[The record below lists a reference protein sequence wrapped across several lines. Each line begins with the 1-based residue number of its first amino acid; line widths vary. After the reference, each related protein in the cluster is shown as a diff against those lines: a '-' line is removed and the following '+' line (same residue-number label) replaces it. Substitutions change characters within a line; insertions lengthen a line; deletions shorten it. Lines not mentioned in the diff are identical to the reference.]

1 MRVGISIHIGRPSEV
16 KALLDLEPVASQNLL
31 PRNKITNNLIRLVA
45 YDDETKELYG
55 FLECEMGGINC
66 KNFYTSHAGILNLLV
81 IEKARNYGVAEKLI
95 RNLFTREAVKNRT
108 LILFCP
114 RKSPAT
120 IALAEKCGF
129 KYSSN
134 DDNYNCYVK
143 TMT

>member
-1 MRVGISIHIGRPSEV
+1 MAISVRIGRPSEV
-16 KALLDLEPVASQNLL
+16 QVLLDQEPVDAKNLL
-31 PRNKITNNLIRLVA
+31 PRDKIVNNRIRLVA

-55 FLECEMGGINC
+55 FLECELGSINL
-66 KNFYTSHAGILNLLV
+66 KNFYTSMAGVLNILV

-95 RNLFTREAVKNRT
+95 RNLFTRQSVKGRT

-114 RKSPAT
+114 RKAPAT
-120 IALAEKCGF
+120 TALAEKCGF

-143 TMT
+143 MMT

>member
-1 MRVGISIHIGRPSEV
+1 MAISVRIGRPSEV
-16 KALLDLEPVASQNLL
+16 QALLDQEPVAAKNLL
-31 PRNKITNNLIRLVA
+31 PRDKIVNNRIRLVA

-55 FLECEMGGINC
+55 FLECELGSINL
-66 KNFYTSHAGILNLLV
+66 KNFYTSMAGVLNILV

-95 RNLFTREAVKNRT
+95 RNLFTRQSVKGRT

-114 RKSPAT
+114 HKSPAT

-143 TMT
+143 MMT

>member
-1 MRVGISIHIGRPSEV
+1 MAISVRIGRPSEV
-16 KALLDLEPVASQNLL
+16 QALLDQEPVAAKNLL
-31 PRNKITNNLIRLVA
+31 PRDKIVNNRIRLVA

-55 FLECEMGGINC
+55 FLECELGSINL
-66 KNFYTSHAGILNLLV
+66 KNFYTSMAGVLNILV

-95 RNLFTREAVKNRT
+95 RNLFTRQSVKGRT

-114 RKSPAT
+114 RKSPVT

-143 TMT
+143 MMT

>member
-1 MRVGISIHIGRPSEV
+1 MAISVRIGRPSEV
-16 KALLDLEPVASQNLL
+16 QALLDQEPVAAKNLL
-31 PRNKITNNLIRLVA
+31 PRDKIVNNRIRLVA

-55 FLECEMGGINC
+55 FLECELGSINH
-66 KNFYTSHAGILNLLV
+66 KNFYTSMAGVLNILV
-81 IEKARNYGVAEKLI
+81 IEKARNHGVAEKLI
-95 RNLFTREAVKNRT
+95 RNLFTRQSVKGRT

-129 KYSSN
+129 EYSSN

-143 TMT
+143 MMT